1 MSNNQLSLP
10 YEIIDSVLGRTALR
24 GKFKISSKESYKIPF
39 GDLLIRE
46 GFNARRIY
54 EDMESVVEW
63 VKENT
68 VDGLCELDP
77 PLTVDTLPDGR
88 TFICRG
94 HRRFKAMQMAVEKG
108 LVIDFVVCT
117 PTKDMSELDRVVDI
131 YTSNMHQSKLKPV
144 EQAEVCFSLKHN
156 FDKISNE
163 KIAIKLNIS
172 RQKVDNLL
180 LIAEAGDDIK
190 NEILNGDMTF
200 TDAVAYI
207 RKQKNLDKQTDDAET
222 ASHKNSAPPTPFPK
236 DALADEMKELD
247 ELEKQAEEIRTTDP
261 ELKEYESK
269 PLTLVGN
276 TAANNSKEKVEDDGI
291 VKYDESRDEVKQIQ
305 NCIKLADKLEAITNK
320 FDIPDGSKKDVADIV
335 KWMQKDLAEV
345 RTWIHTNKKQ
355 NKRGV

>member
-1 MSNNQLSLP
+1 MNNNQLTLP

-24 GKFKISSKESYKIPF
+24 AKFKICSKESYKIPF
-39 GDLLIRE
+39 RELLIRD

-54 EDMESVVEW
+54 EDIESVVEW

-94 HRRFKAMQMAVEKG
+94 HRRFKAMQMAVEQG
-108 LVIDFVVCT
+108 LIIDFVVCT

-163 KIAIKLNIS
+163 KIATKLNIS

-190 NEILNGDMTF
+190 NEILKGDMTF

-207 RKQKNLDKQTDDAET
+207 RKQKSLGKQTDDSET

-236 DALADEMKELD
+236 DMLADEVKELE
-247 ELEKQAEEIRTTDP
+247 ELDKKAEEIRTTNPD
-261 ELKEYESK
+261 LKEYESK

-276 TAANNSKEKVEDDGI
+276 TAANNSNEKVEEDGI
-291 VKYDESRDEVKQIQ
+291 VKYDESRPEIEKIQ
-305 NCIKLADKLEAITNK
+305 KAIQAGDKIEAIVNK
-320 FDIPDGSKKDVADIV
+320 LDVPEGTKKDIAYQVH
-335 KWMQKDLAEV
+335 WLQENLQFV
-345 RTWIHTNKKQ
+345 RDWVHKNKKQ
-355 NKRGV
+355 NKIR